1 MFEKILLRIREIIRR
16 GEYIATL
23 HAEEEMDADEFTIF
37 DVESAILT
45 GKIIEC
51 QKVQA
56 VNEWKYRIR
65 GLSTDD
71 RKIELVAKISI
82 TGKLVIITVYKI

>member
-1 MFEKILLRIREIIRR
+1 MREKIRR

-37 DVESAILT
+37 DVERALLT
-45 GKIIEC
+45 GKIIER

-56 VNEWKYRIR
+56 TNEWKYRIR
-65 GLSTDD
+65 GQSIDD
-71 RKIELVAKISI
+71 RKLELIVKISV
-82 TGKLVIITVYKI
+82 TGKLIIITVYKI